1 MPRQNF
7 LSRESFIDA
16 TEKQAK
22 DSLFSIPAFAPNI
35 KFLTENKMIE
45 SIRFTYEMPV
55 KKVQYLIDVT
65 IMPLNEKYTRVS
77 LHGRYAD
84 GQAFS
89 NDADMAIA
97 LHDFEL
103 AVLAAVTGDVTQ
115 YKPYEPKVKRS
126 KKLMQYTTTIVAA
139 ASVFFLKKKLS

>member
-16 TEKQAK
+16 TEKQARE
-22 DSLFSIPAFAPNI
+22 SLFSIPAFATNI
-35 KFLTENKMIE
+35 KFLAENKMIE
-45 SIRFTYEMPV
+45 SIRFSYEMPV
-55 KKVQYLIDVT
+55 KKVQYLVDVT
-65 IMPLNEKYTRVS
+65 VMPLNEKYTRVS
-77 LHGRYAD
+77 LHGRYAG

-89 NDADMAIA
+89 NDADLAIA

-115 YKPYEPKVKRS
+115 YKPYVPKVKGS
-126 KKLMQYTTTIVAA
+126 KKLVQYTTALVAA
-139 ASVFFLKKKLS
+139 AGVFFLKKKLS